1 MNGTKK
7 VQPGKDPELLRVK
20 LSMCIDY
27 PDRDSDIG
35 PVVELENDGVTTK
48 FAYGPE
54 PEDFRLILQTR
65 SAFRGMC
72 GALTDL
78 GLAELMSGEGVCRE
92 VEEGGENG

>member
-1 MNGTKK
+1 MSATKK
-7 VQPGKDPELLRVK
+7 AQPGKDPELLRVK
-20 LSMCIDY
+20 LSICIDY
-27 PDRDSDIG
+27 PDRNSDIG

-48 FAYGPE
+48 FAYGPD

-78 GLAELMSGEGVCRE
+78 GLAELLSGEGVCRE
-92 VEEGGENG
+92 EEEGGAE

>member
-7 VQPGKDPELLRVK
+7 AQPGKDPELLRVK
-20 LSMCIDY
+20 LAMFIDY

-48 FAYGPE
+48 FGYGPE

-78 GLAELMSGEGVCRE
+78 GLAELMSGEGICRE
-92 VEEGGENG
+92 EEEGGENG

>member
-1 MNGTKK
+1 MSAAKK

-20 LSMCIDY
+20 LSICIDY

-54 PEDFRLILQTR
+54 PDDFRLILQTR

-78 GLAELMSGEGVCRE
+78 GLAELLSGEGICRE
-92 VEEGGENG
+92 ETEEGGEI

>member
-1 MNGTKK
+1 MSAMKK
-7 VQPGKDPELLRVK
+7 AQPGKDPELLRVK
-20 LSMCIDY
+20 LGVCIDY

-78 GLAELMSGEGVCRE
+78 GLAELLSGEGICRE
-92 VEEGGENG
+92 EAEDGGEV

>member
-1 MNGTKK
+1 MSATKK
-7 VQPGKDPELLRVK
+7 AQPGKDPELLRVK
-20 LSMCIDY
+20 LAMFIDYY

-92 VEEGGENG
+92 EEEGGAE

>member
-1 MNGTKK
+1 MSATKK

-20 LSMCIDY
+20 LSICIDY

-48 FAYGPE
+48 FAYGPG

-78 GLAELMSGEGVCRE
+78 GLAELMSGEGICRE
-92 VEEGGENG
+92 EEEGGGE

>member
-1 MNGTKK
+1 MNATKK
-7 VQPGKDPELLRVK
+7 AQPGKDPELLRVK
-20 LSMCIDY
+20 LAMFIDY

-65 SAFRGMC
+65 SAFRADGP
-72 GALTDL
+72 GAGGADEWR
-78 GLAELMSGEGVCRE
+78 GGVPRR
-92 VEEGGENG
+92 GGRG

>member
-1 MNGTKK
+1 MSATKK
-7 VQPGKDPELLRVK
+7 AQPGKDPELLRVK
-20 LSMCIDY
+20 LAMFIDYY

-65 SAFRGMC
+65 SAFRGMG

-92 VEEGGENG
+92 EEEGGAE

>member
-1 MNGTKK
+1 MSAAKK

-20 LSMCIDY
+20 LAMLIDY
-27 PDRDSDIG
+27 PDRDSEVG
-35 PVVELENDGVTTK
+35 SVVELENDGVTTK

-92 VEEGGENG
+92 EEEGGAE

>member
-1 MNGTKK
+1 MNGVKK
-7 VQPGKDPELLRVK
+7 AQPGKDPELLRVK
-20 LSMCIDY
+20 LGMCIDY
-27 PDRDSDIG
+27 PNRDSDIG

-78 GLAELMSGEGVCRE
+78 GLAELIGAEGVCRE
-92 VEEGGENG
+92 EEEGGAE

>member
-1 MNGTKK
+1 MNATKK
-7 VQPGKDPELLRVK
+7 AQPGKDPDVLRVK
-20 LSMCIDY
+20 LSVYIDY
-27 PDRDSDIG
+27 PAQDGDIG
-35 PVVELENDGVTTK
+35 PVMELENDGVTTK

-78 GLAELMSGEGVCRE
+78 GLAELMSGEGICRE
-92 VEEGGENG
+92 ETEEGGAE

>member
-1 MNGTKK
+1 MSATKRA
-7 VQPGKDPELLRVK
+7 QPGKDPELLRVK
-20 LSMCIDY
+20 LAMFIDY
-27 PDRDSDIG
+27 PDRDSEVG
-35 PVVELENDGVTTK
+35 SVVELENDGVTTK

-78 GLAELMSGEGVCRE
+78 GLAELLSGEGMCRE
-92 VEEGGENG
+92 EEEGGENG